1 MFSTIFFEKDHLS
14 QVEHS
19 QVFLLPFW
27 YLFSLF
33 WAVQTLTSI
42 GYGNVMPLTA
52 TEWWISTTAM
62 LLAGI
67 LWAYVI
73 GKFTNST

>member
-1 MFSTIFFEKDHLS
+1 
-14 QVEHS
+14 
-19 QVFLLPFW
+19 
-27 YLFSLF
+27 
-33 WAVQTLTSI
+33 
-42 GYGNVMPLTA
+42 MPLTA

-73 GKFTNST
+73 GKFTNSTERRRRNLRFS